1 MGALRFSLFGKLR
14 AQIGEYELADLDV
27 RKAQELLCY
36 LLLQRNRP
44 HAREALA
51 ALFWGDATTTQSKKY
66 LRQALWQLQSWLE
79 SRQAG
84 VQAALFTT
92 DPEWIYVE
100 LQPNVWIDV
109 MEFEAAFASV
119 RETPGQQLTAEQAEK
134 LKQALPLYRADL
146 LEGWYSDWCI
156 YERERLQTMYLA
168 ILERLMGF
176 CEAQRE
182 YETGVFYGLQIL
194 RYDRARESTHRRLMR
209 LHTLAGDRTAA
220 LRQYQVCVSALADEL
235 DVEPAASTTTLYQMI
250 RTDQFDE
257 HIPTLSPG
265 RRAASSV
272 DAPWLAAMDRLK
284 QLQHT
289 LAGLNGQI
297 DQCVQAFEQALSLQD

>member
-1 MGALRFSLFGKLR
+1 MGSLHLSLFGKLR
-14 AQIGEYELADLDV
+14 VQIGEYELADLDV

-51 ALFWGDATTTQSKKY
+51 ALFWGDTTTAQSKKY
-66 LRQALWQLQSWLE
+66 LRQTLWQLQSWLE
-79 SRQAG
+79 SQQPG

-100 LQPNVWIDV
+100 LQPNVWLDV
-109 MEFEAAFASV
+109 IEFEAAFASV
-119 RETPGQQLTAEQAEK
+119 RETPGQQLTVDQAER
-134 LKQALPLYRADL
+134 LKQVLPLYRGDL

-168 ILERLMGF
+168 ILERLIGY
-176 CEAQRE
+176 CEAQRT
-182 YETGVFYGLQIL
+182 YETGVLYGLQIL

-209 LHTLAGDRTAA
+209 LYALAGDRTAA
-220 LRQYQVCVSALADEL
+220 LRQYQACVSALADEL
-235 DVEPAASTTTLYQMI
+235 DVEPAANTVTLYQMI
-250 RTDQFDE
+250 RADQFNE
-257 HIPTLSPG
+257 HVTASAPG
-265 RRAASSV
+265 RRTASSL
-272 DAPWLAAMDRLK
+272 DASWLAAMDRLK

-297 DQCVQAFEQALSLQD
+297 DQCVLAFEQAISLQD